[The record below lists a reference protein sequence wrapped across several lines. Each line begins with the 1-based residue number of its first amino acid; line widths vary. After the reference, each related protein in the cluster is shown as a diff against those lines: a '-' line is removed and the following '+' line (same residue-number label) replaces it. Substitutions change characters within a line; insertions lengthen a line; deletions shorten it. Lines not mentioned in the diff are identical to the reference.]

1 MTIDHKKTISISKKV
16 VVITLNYNH
25 AQLTIDC
32 ISSVLKSTFEDF
44 VVLIVDNGSAI
55 EDYKILL
62 AAFNH
67 INVVVTR
74 IDKNVGYVGGVN
86 HGLKEA
92 LKFNPD
98 YFLIMNND
106 TLLDSLAM
114 HSLVETAQEYKNNAI
129 VSGKTYNMDEPE
141 TLQYIGQECVNA
153 NKFQYIAYV
162 KGMRELDTGQY
173 DQVMEMGMLD
183 DIFWL
188 LPRKIFDTIGYYSTD
203 FFLYGEQN
211 DYALRAIKAGFRLIY
226 TPNAKI
232 WHFGKMTTADGNKL
246 SPKVTYWQSYATM
259 VLVFRHL
266 SLIYFFRLYFKYIYG
281 TLKGIFK
288 SLHKNKKN
296 SLNTYI
302 ARLKGAIY
310 FTFWIF
316 HRKPNNGFNPYNKNK
331 H

>member
-62 AAFNH
+62 SAFNH

-92 LKFNPD
+92 LKFNPE

-188 LPRKIFDTIGYYSTD
+188 LPRKIFDTVGYYSTD

-211 DYALRAIKAGFRLIY
+211 DYALRAVKAGFKLVY
-226 TPNAKI
+226 TPYAKT
-232 WHFGKMTTADGNKL
+232 WHYLHQTT
-246 SPKVTYWQSYATM
+246 SPGEIMSSKIVFWQSYATM
-259 VLVFRHL
+259 ILVFRHL
-266 SLIYFFRLYFKYIYG
+266 SVFYFIRFYSKY
-281 TLKGIFK
+281 
-288 SLHKNKKN
+288 SLSLLRDYLNQSINRKREKNITK
-296 SLNTYI
+296 
-302 ARLKGAIY
+302 ARLKSIVY

-316 HRKPNNGFNPYNKNK
+316 HRRPNNGFNPYIKKN
-331 H
+331 